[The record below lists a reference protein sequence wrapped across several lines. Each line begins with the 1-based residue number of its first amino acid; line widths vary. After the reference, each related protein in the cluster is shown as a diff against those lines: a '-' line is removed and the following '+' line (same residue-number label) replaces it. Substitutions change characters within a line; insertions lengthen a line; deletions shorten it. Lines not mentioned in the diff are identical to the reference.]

1 MRKLMWVLGLGAI
14 VALSGCVKMEQDITL
29 NKDGSGNVKFM
40 YAMSEQMI
48 SQMEMMAQM
57 GAEEDMEV
65 DDDAMEFDEAKVRK
79 SFEELKDQGI
89 TLNSVRSE
97 SRGGW
102 KYMHVDFDF
111 QDVAK
116 LGETEAMGES
126 PVTITRNEDGNYVIT
141 STMGGEDIGLGDEEM
156 DPAQMQMMM
165 PMLSGMRIAVK
176 INTPT
181 NIISTTAP
189 VKTARSAQWVFD
201 ADEDPESIMKMGQT
215 RMEVIF
221 DGRGVSIPEVN

>member
-116 LGETEAMGES
+116 LGETESMGES
-126 PVTITRNEDGNYVIT
+126 PITISRTEDGNYLIT

-156 DPAQMQMMM
+156 DPAQMEMMM

-181 NIISTTAP
+181 DIISTTAP

>member
-126 PVTITRNEDGNYVIT
+126 PVIITRNEDGNYVIT